1 MKRANEPDVIAN
13 IKAIHPEAV
22 CFMDDYIIYDVAG
35 RPLPE
40 YSSKI
45 NTYGFFL
52 CLQGRA
58 EVAID
63 LMPFILRPGTL
74 MVNIP
79 GQLITHKNVGNDLRG
94 TCLVMTKHFIDSLAL
109 PYNFGMAIGIRET
122 PVLELKPGE
131 LDALRNYCSMVR
143 GLLHGERPY
152 QAETLRHLTCAYAY
166 SLGSYLYQMA
176 EKRKLSG
183 EESIMQRFMHE
194 VRTHYKEERKV
205 QFYAERLHLTA
216 GYLSTLIKN
225 ISGKTASEWID
236 SYVLLEAKVLLKQTN
251 MTVQQISDELNFPS
265 QTFFGKYFKRLEGS
279 SPKKFREG

>member
-1 MKRANEPDVIAN
+1 MKRPNEPDLTAN

-22 CFMDDYIIYDVAG
+22 CFMDDYLIYDVTG
-35 RPLPE
+35 RPLAE

-58 EVAID
+58 EVSID
-63 LMPFILRPGTL
+63 LMPFILSPGTL
-74 MVNIP
+74 MVNVP
-79 GQLITHKNVGNDLRG
+79 GQFVTHRLVDSSLRG

-131 LDALRNYCSMVR
+131 LDAIQGYITMVR
-143 GLLHGERPY
+143 GLLQHERPY

-183 EESIMQRFMHE
+183 EESLMQRFLHE
-194 VRTHYKEERKV
+194 VRTHYKKERRV
-205 QFYAERLHLTA
+205 QFYARQLHLTA
-216 GYLSTLIKN
+216 GYLSTLIRN
-225 ISGKTASEWID
+225 ISGKTASEWIN
-236 SYVLLEAKVLLKQTN
+236 SYVLLEAKVLLKHTD

-265 QTFFGKYFKRLEGS
+265 QTFFGKYFKRLEGM